1 MHIEQHRESGMP
13 KCVIGNR
20 ESIIVDRE
28 SGIDNLKRELGINIL
43 GRESGIDLK
52 SK

>member
-20 ESIIVDRE
+20 ESIMIDRE
-28 SGIDNLKRELGINIL
+28 SGIDNLNWESIFWVGN
-43 GRESGIDLK
+43 RESGIDLK